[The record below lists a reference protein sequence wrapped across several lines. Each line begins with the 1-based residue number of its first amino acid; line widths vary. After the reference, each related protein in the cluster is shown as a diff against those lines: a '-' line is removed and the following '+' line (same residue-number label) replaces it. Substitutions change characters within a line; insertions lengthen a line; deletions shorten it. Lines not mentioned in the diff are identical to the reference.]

1 MRNAELS
8 RAASARRTTDPA
20 RGPSVPA
27 RVGSLLPH
35 PSSFIPLLALVA
47 VAEAWV
53 RLAGVPVYLVPPPSA
68 VAARLVGD
76 PGFFLGNGASTLAG
90 ALAGL
95 ALGCGVALPLGA
107 AMAHS
112 SALERTLLP
121 LAILVKVTPVVAL
134 APLFVIWFGFGW
146 LPTVLVVALF
156 TFFPVLVGT
165 IAGLRTVDPGA
176 LAFLGS
182 VAASP
187 AEIFWKLRVP
197 TALPQLFAALR
208 VALPLAL
215 IGAVVAEWLGSDR
228 GLGHVVGA
236 AHTRLDLP
244 TLAAAVVVLAA
255 AGALL
260 TAALGWIERRALW
273 WAAVC

>member
-1 MRNAELS
+1 MLKRLS
-8 RAASARRTTDPA
+8 PI
-20 RGPSVPA
+20 
-27 RVGSLLPH
+27 LLP
-35 PSSFIPLLALVA
+35 LALVL
-47 VAEAWV
+47 VAETWV

-68 VAARLVGD
+68 VAGRLLSDPVFFAGHAAR
-76 PGFFLGNGASTLAG
+76 TLLG
-90 ALAGL
+90 ALLGL
-95 ALGCGVALPLGA
+95 GLGVGVALPLGA

-112 SALERTLLP
+112 PGLERTLLP
-121 LAILVKVTPVVAL
+121 LAILTKVTPVVAL

-146 LPTVLVVALF
+146 APTVLIVALF
-156 TFFPVLVGT
+156 TFFPVLVGA
-165 IAGLRTVDPGA
+165 IAGLRSVDAGA

-187 AEIFWKLRVP
+187 AEVFWKLRAP
-197 TALPQLFAALR
+197 SALPHLFAALR

-244 TLAAAVVVLAA
+244 TLAAAVVVLATLGA
-255 AGALL
+255 FLTALL
-260 TAALGWIERRALW
+260 ARAERRALFW
-273 WAAVC
+273 QP